1 MGRLKILDKTTARK
15 DLIEVAVGRAAPT
28 LVIKGGKL
36 VNVHT
41 AEIYPKDIAVKG
53 NRIAYVGDVKELKI
67 IDKTKIID
75 AKGKYVTP
83 GLIDPHIHL
92 YHTQLNMTQ
101 VARALLPR
109 GTTTVAEGFYAIG
122 IVSGVQGIKFCL
134 EEIKKTPLKIV
145 FIIPAL
151 AYYQNKDLNLPE
163 TPNAPTFKDFQE
175 MLDWSD
181 CHGIEEAPYTPILN
195 NEPDIISLLEKVVG
209 QGKIITGH
217 ACGLS
222 GGGLNAYLA
231 MGASSDHECGTKDEA
246 LERVR
251 LGMRVIMRQGSAAKD
266 VVQVVKTLTERNVD
280 PRYFSFC
287 ADVTSTLKIAR
298 TGHIDDCIRVAI
310 SNGLNPITAVQAA
323 TLNAAELL
331 EVDDEIGSIAPGKIA
346 DILLLENLPNF
357 KISMVIA
364 NGQLVVKDSKFLV
377 ELKCPEYPKFM
388 YDTVAFQRILEPK
401 DFEIKAP
408 KGRKEVTV
416 RVIGVRDGTLT
427 TEDRRARIKVKDGL
441 LQSDVE
447 RDLLKIA
454 MVDRFHLSGR
464 IGKGFVQGFKLRCGA
479 IGTTYAPTTEN
490 IIVLGTN
497 DRDLCLAANQIAEI
511 GGGHIAVKDSHI
523 LAQLELPLCGLL
535 SDEPLETV
543 IEKQSRLYEVI
554 RQMGCEFIDPLS
566 TLAFLG
572 AAPEIG
578 TLKICEKGIVNVPKL
593 RLEPLIAE

>member
-1 MGRLKILDKTTARK
+1 MEKTTARR
-15 DLIEVAVGRAAPT
+15 DLIDVGMGRLAPT

-41 AEIYPKDIAVKG
+41 AEIYTIDIAVKG
-53 NRIAYVGDVKELKI
+53 DRIAYVGDAKELKI
-67 IDKTKIID
+67 TDRTKVVD
-75 AKGKYVTP
+75 ARGKYVTP

-92 YHTQLNMTQ
+92 YHAQLNITQ

-109 GTTTVAEGFYAIG
+109 GTTTVADGFYAIG
-122 IVSGVQGIKFCL
+122 IVSGVKGIRFCL
-134 EEIKKTPLKIV
+134 KEIKKTPLKIV

-151 AYYQNKDLNLPE
+151 AYYQNKDLSLPK
-163 TPNAPTFKDFQE
+163 TPNAPTFEDFQE

-195 NEPDIISLLEKVVG
+195 KEPDIISLLEKAVG

-231 MGASSDHECGTKDEA
+231 MGASSDHECGTTDEA

-251 LGMRVIMRQGSAAKD
+251 LGMRVIMRQGSAATD
-266 VVQVVKTLTERNVD
+266 VAQVVKVITEHNVD
-280 PRYFSFC
+280 TRYFSFC
-287 ADVTSTLKIAR
+287 ADVASTLKIVR
-298 TGHIDDCIRVAI
+298 TGHIDDCMRVAV
-310 SNGLNPITAVQAA
+310 SNGLNPVIAVQAA

-331 EVDDEIGSIAPGKIA
+331 KIDDEIGSIAPGKIA

-364 NGQLVVKDSKFLV
+364 DGQLVVKESKFLV
-377 ELKCPEYPKFM
+377 ELECPEYPKFM
-388 YDTVAFQRILEPK
+388 YNTVKFQRTLKPK

-408 KGRKEVTV
+408 KGRKEATV
-416 RVIGVRDGTLT
+416 RVIGVRDGTLI
-427 TEDRRARIKVKDGL
+427 TEDRRASIRVKDGL

-454 MVDRFHLSGR
+454 MVDRFHLSGS
-464 IGKGFVQGFKLRCGA
+464 IGKGFVQGFKLKCGA

-490 IIVLGTN
+490 LILLGTN
-497 DRDLCLAANQIAEI
+497 DRDICLAANMIAEM
-511 GGGHIAVKDSHI
+511 GGGHIAVKDNHV

-535 SDEPLETV
+535 SDEPLEMV
-543 IEKQSRLYEVI
+543 IEKQSKLYEVI
-554 RQMGCEFIDPLS
+554 REMGCEFIDPLS

-593 RLEPLIAE
+593 RLEPLIVK

>member
-1 MGRLKILDKTTARK
+1 MMKKTVARR
-15 DLIEVAVGRAAPT
+15 DLIDVSMARAAPT

-41 AEIYPKDIAVKG
+41 AEIYTADIAVKG
-53 NRIAYVGDVKELKI
+53 DRISYIGDTKELKI
-67 IDKTKIID
+67 TDRTKVID
-75 AKGKYVTP
+75 ARGKYITP

-92 YHTQLNMTQ
+92 YHAQLNMTQ
-101 VARALLPR
+101 VARALLSR

-134 EEIKKTPLKIV
+134 EETKKTPLKIV
-145 FIIPAL
+145 FLIPAL
-151 AYYQNKDLNLPE
+151 AYYQNKDLGLLK
-163 TPNAPTFKDFQE
+163 TPNAPSFKDFQK
-175 MLDWSD
+175 MLDWPG

-195 NEPDIISLLEKVVG
+195 KEQDAISLAEKAMS
-209 QGKIITGH
+209 QGKMITGH

-222 GGGLNAYLA
+222 GGGLNAYIA
-231 MGASSDHECGTKDEA
+231 MGASSDHECGTKEEA

-266 VVQVVKTLTERNVD
+266 VAQVTKALTEHKID
-280 PRYFSFC
+280 PRYFTFC
-287 ADVTSTLKIAR
+287 ADVASTLKIVR

-310 SNGLNPITAVQAA
+310 SKGLNPIIAVQAA
-323 TLNAAELL
+323 TLNAAETLRM
-331 EVDDEIGSIAPGKIA
+331 DYEIGSIAPGKIA
-346 DILLLENLPNF
+346 DILLLDDLPSF

-364 NGQLVVKDSKFLV
+364 NGQPVVQESKFLV
-377 ELKCPEYPKFM
+377 ELKSPEYPKFM
-388 YDTVAFQRILEPK
+388 HNTVKFQRTLEPR

-416 RVIGVRDGTLT
+416 RVIGVRDGTLI
-427 TEDRRARIKVKDGL
+427 TEDRRATIKVENGL
-441 LQSDVE
+441 LQPSVE

-464 IGKGFVQGFKLRCGA
+464 IGKGFVQGLKLRWGA

-490 IIVLGTN
+490 LIIVGTN
-497 DRDLCLAANQIAEI
+497 DRDMCFAANKIAEM
-511 GGGHIAVKDSHI
+511 GGGHIAVRDGHV

-535 SDEPLETV
+535 SDEPLEMV

-554 RQMGCEFIDPLS
+554 GEMGCEFIDPLS

-572 AAPEIG
+572 ACPEIG
-578 TLKICEKGIVNVPKL
+578 TLKICTKGIVNVPKF
-593 RLEPLIAE
+593 RLEPLIVK